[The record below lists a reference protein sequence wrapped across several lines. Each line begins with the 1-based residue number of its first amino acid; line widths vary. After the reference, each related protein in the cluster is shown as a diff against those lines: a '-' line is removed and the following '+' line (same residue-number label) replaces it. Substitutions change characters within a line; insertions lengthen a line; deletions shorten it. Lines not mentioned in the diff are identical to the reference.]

1 MTLDEFNACQNK
13 ILARLPLELQAP
25 ISWLAYERGHAYG
38 YQEVLIHLQDMVDNL
53 EVPIRTYGQRMESL
67 GREYAGA

>member
-1 MTLDEFNACQNK
+1 MTLDEFDARQNE

-38 YQEVLIHLQDMVDNL
+38 YQEVLIHLQDMVDDL
-53 EVPIRTYGQRMESL
+53 EVPILTYGRRMESL
-67 GREYAGA
+67 GREHAGA